1 MIHEI
6 HAKSL
11 LQKCGAPSQW
21 FNIHYNMNIYRGC
34 QHGCVYCDSRSDCY
48 RIENF
53 DTDITVKINALDL
66 LEKELK
72 KKDNQL
78 TVGTGAMCDP
88 YMPIEKKYR
97 LTQKALELI
106 EKYNFPINI
115 ITKSDLILR
124 DIDILAAI
132 NKKRMATVGITL
144 TTVNDELA
152 KKLEPHAPLPSK
164 RVEALK
170 FLSKNR
176 INTGVLLMPVL
187 PFIEDDKQAI
197 IDIIEAA
204 KEANAKF
211 IIAYFGMTIRAGQ
224 REYFYDK
231 LDEHFPLKKQK
242 YIQTFKDSYS
252 CNTPNSKELYALFSK
267 KCEEYG
273 IIYKMKNVPYY
284 FPIKEQLS
292 LF

>member
-11 LQKCGAPSQW
+11 LQKCKAPSGW

-53 DTDITVKINALDL
+53 DTDITVKINALEL
-66 LEKELK
+66 IEKELK
-72 KKDNQL
+72 KKDNHL
-78 TVGTGAMCDP
+78 TVGTGSMCDP
-88 YMPIEKKYR
+88 YMPIEKKYC
-97 LTQKALELI
+97 LTRQALEII

-115 ITKSDLILR
+115 ITKSDLVLR
-124 DIDILAAI
+124 DYDLLTAI

-144 TTVNDELA
+144 TTVDDELA
-152 KKLEPHAPLPSK
+152 KILEPHAPLPSK
-164 RVEALK
+164 RVEALNI
-170 FLSKNR
+170 LSENS

-187 PFIEDDKQAI
+187 PFIEDSKKGLT
-197 IDIIEAA
+197 DIIEAA
-204 KEANAKF
+204 RKAKFKF

-224 REYFYDK
+224 REYFYGK
-231 LDEHFPLKKQK
+231 LDKYFPSLKER
-242 YIQTFKDSYS
+242 YIKTFRDSYS
-252 CNTPNSKELYALFSK
+252 CNAPNYKELYALFTK

-273 IIYKMKNVPYY
+273 IIYKMKSVPYHI
-284 FPIKEQLS
+284 PVKEQLS